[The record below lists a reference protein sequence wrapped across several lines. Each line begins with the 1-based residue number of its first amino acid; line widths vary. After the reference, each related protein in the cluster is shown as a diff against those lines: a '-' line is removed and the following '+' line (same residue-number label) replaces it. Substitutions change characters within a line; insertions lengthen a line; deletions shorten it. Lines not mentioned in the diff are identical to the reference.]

1 MANQSMLAKYDDQN
15 PAALQRMLK
24 EGQARFQ
31 AFSPEIM
38 QASLKAALE
47 VYADVS
53 ARNAD
58 FKKVWD
64 NMLAYRN
71 DQYLWWRVCEYTF
84 DDFMIRNRTRT

>member
-1 MANQSMLAKYDDQN
+1 MLSKYDDQN

-47 VYADVS
+47 IYAEVS
-53 ARNAD
+53 ARTPD
-58 FKKVWD
+58 FKKIWD
-64 NMLAYRN
+64 HMLAYRN
-71 DQYLWWRVCEYTF
+71 SQYLWWRVAEYTY